1 MEPLACMLCNSNIQ
15 GLHILG
21 SVDNLITK
29 LFADDMTV
37 YLLENDS
44 FNELQKTLI
53 EWCLASRAKFN
64 IEKTKCIPIGTKKYR
79 ETVYK
84 SRQLNEYDNKIL
96 HNIHIV

>member
-1 MEPLACMLCNSNIQ
+1 
-15 GLHILG
+15 
-21 SVDNLITK
+21 
-29 LFADDMTV
+29 MTV

-53 EWCLASRAKFN
+53 EQCLASRAKFN